1 MAGFVTK
8 FIWCVFLPL
17 MVIFILHIR
26 KYRNPYK
33 LTMFI
38 GKKGAGKTT
47 MIVKYALHY
56 QKKGI
61 PCYSSVPIPGCYT
74 FNPKLLGSF
83 AIEPNA
89 VIFIDEASLLWD
101 NRNFKTFSDDLK
113 AYFRYQRQYR
123 HKVFLFS
130 QAFDVDLKLR
140 NLCDELYIIRNI
152 ANVFSVARRVEK
164 NITVLSARDDGA
176 QQSAIVDDLHY
187 SSLIFAPF
195 GGMKFTYIPKYTKYF
210 KSFDPPALPEKEYPL
225 EPPFKKPDTWKS
237 LLNDLRGL
245 KPHRPKFKRL
255 R

>member
-1 MAGFVTK
+1 MAGLITK
-8 FIWCVFLPL
+8 FIWFCLIPL
-17 MVIFILHIR
+17 LILFMLHMR
-26 KYRNPYK
+26 KFRNPYK

-38 GKKGAGKTT
+38 GKKGSGKTT
-47 MIVKYALHY
+47 MIMKYALHY

-61 PCYSSVPIPGCYT
+61 PCYCSVPMPGCYL
-74 FNPKLLGSF
+74 FDPKKLGKF

-101 NRNFKTFSDDLK
+101 NRNYKTFSDDLK

-164 NITVLSARDDGA
+164 NITVLSARDDGV

-195 GGMKFTYIPKYTKYF
+195 GGMKLTYIPKYSKYF
-210 KSFDPPALPEKEYPL
+210 KSFDPPTLTSQDYYL
-225 EPPFKKPDTWKS
+225 EPPFKKQTWKEA
-237 LLNDLRGL
+237 LNELRGWR
-245 KPHRPKFKRL
+245 PHKPKFKNKRL
-255 R
+255 